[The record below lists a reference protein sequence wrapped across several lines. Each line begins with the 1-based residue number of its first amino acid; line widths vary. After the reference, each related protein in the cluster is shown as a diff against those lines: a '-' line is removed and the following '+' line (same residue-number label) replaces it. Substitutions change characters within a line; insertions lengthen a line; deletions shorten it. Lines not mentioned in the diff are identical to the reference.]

1 MKRTR
6 ALYPRSSRDPVSDRT
21 PGDLVADSQDQQAA
35 EIIEALRSVLRG
47 VSEPSTV
54 LAAILRVAVTRT
66 GADRGMLVEVQSDGG
81 LDYRVMNGFQSRHFE
96 GDAGAFSRSL
106 FTRVVSRGEGV
117 LLGNAADDP
126 YFSEITSIQSLRTA
140 AILCEPIHVDDRV
153 AALVY
158 LENKQPGHFEDGH
171 RAMLRSLLQVGTQ
184 ALETLSA
191 GSALRS
197 AERRRR
203 LNSVRC
209 WRATGRSD
217 VSSAARRRCANSSR
231 IFARRRNRSIP
242 CSCAARAE
250 PARAC
255 SRASFTAPA
264 RAPTGRS

>member
-1 MKRTR
+1 RSRAAGCGGHHEARMDYGPGSDGRQVMERTR
-6 ALYPRSSRDPVSDRT
+6 ALYPPRTRIPLSDRT
-21 PGDLVADSQDQQAA
+21 PGDFVADSQDQQVA

-117 LLGNAADDP
+117 LLRNAADDP

-140 AILCEPIHVDDRV
+140 AILCEPIRVDDRV

-171 RAMLRSLLQVGTQ
+171 RAM
-184 ALETLSA
+184 
-191 GSALRS
+191 
-197 AERRRR
+197 
-203 LNSVRC
+203 
-209 WRATGRSD
+209 
-217 VSSAARRRCANSSR
+217 
-231 IFARRRNRSIP
+231 
-242 CSCAARAE
+242 
-250 PARAC
+250 
-255 SRASFTAPA
+255 
-264 RAPTGRS
+264 